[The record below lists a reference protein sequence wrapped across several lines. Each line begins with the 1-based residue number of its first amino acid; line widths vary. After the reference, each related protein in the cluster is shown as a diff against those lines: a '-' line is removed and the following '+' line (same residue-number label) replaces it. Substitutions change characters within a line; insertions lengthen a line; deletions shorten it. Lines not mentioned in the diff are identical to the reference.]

1 MKGSLRERQPGNWE
15 LIVQLPRDPE
25 TGLRKQLSRTHYGT
39 KREAQRALAALVAK
53 VSEGKITSTA
63 KTLGQLLD
71 SWIDHVDGS
80 LSPTTVREYRRLAER
95 LIKPDLGQL
104 RLGRVTT
111 KRLDDYYTMLS
122 KTRGLSPATIRHSTL
137 CSAAHSARR

>member
-1 MKGSLRERQPGNWE
+1 MGEREQQRRIKHRLGVKGSLRERQPGKWE

-71 SWIDHVDGS
+71 SWIEHVEGS
-80 LSPTTVREYRRLAER
+80 LSPTTVRAS
-95 LIKPDLGQL
+95 GS
-104 RLGRVTT
+104 RV
-111 KRLDDYYTMLS
+111 
-122 KTRGLSPATIRHSTL
+122 G
-137 CSAAHSARR
+137 